1 MNWPIKLQ
9 APSCKHLELDRSLDQ
24 GYNRIKKKETRTYA
38 QLNASRPRTVVTRR
52 NKPARARNWQPRP
65 RVLKKFPR
73 GIAGVTAIT
82 KCSIGHPNGLSFG
95 STPPALDPVISKR
108 EARTASEACTGSGP
122 KILNVNYLS
131 NLKLQASSHKLQA
144 PSNKLQAPSHKLQA
158 P

>member
-1 MNWPIKLQ
+1 MNWPIKFQ

-24 GYNRIKKKETRTYA
+24 GYSRIKKKETRTYA

-95 STPPALDPVISKR
+95 STPPAKIS
-108 EARTASEACTGSGP
+108 
-122 KILNVNYLS
+122 NVNYLS

-144 PSNKLQAPSHKLQA
+144 PSSKLQAPSHKLQA